1 MKNFAAREER
11 KEAGDKTSEAFF
23 KKMDALKAYLY
34 YQRSDPQER
43 H

>member
-11 KEAGDKTSEAFF
+11 KAAGDMTSEAFL
-23 KKMDALKAYLY
+23 KKMNALKAYFY